1 MDNNETDLTIIE
13 SGVSVAMTPEGNISK
28 MKEDCTPDCTP
39 DAFHD
44 VATLVKAKPI
54 AVDVGTPGANTPQY
68 IVYPCAT
75 PDTTSTDGG
84 SDTSSVRED
93 SPIIT
98 NATVLLADCDSPYST
113 SSIDQLAS
121 SHTPAGAKV
130 TWKPIASAMKS
141 DAPKTP
147 LTARK
152 IKVVK
157 ASSGTKLLPPFLLK
171 ELKDDDHIT
180 TVQNLFV
187 NRKGEF
193 TDTRKRRNSMKV
205 LSKNTVSIKMMTVI
219 AMILL
224 VALCADLF
232 VSNNQNMDMQ
242 WPLFLQ
248 ANRAGSIYE
257 YDASAKARFKYK
269 AAKVLG
275 ALNFENFKMKPPV
288 EASPATS
295 MHSNAAT
302 ANTPM
307 DIKTSEKVD
316 MMENKHA
323 TVVTKNIM
331 RMHSSYESAVQVT
344 LKVTIKVKN
353 AVKEVAKASK
363 KKVNVLKDKVKSFL
377 SLYKS

>member
-1 MDNNETDLTIIE
+1 MINSSIMDNNETDLTIIE

-180 TVQNLFV
+180 TVQNLFDPA
-187 NRKGEF
+187 GSY
-193 TDTRKRRNSMKV
+193 RNSMWGSSPSSKKG
-205 LSKNTVSIKMMTVI
+205 LSS
-219 AMILL
+219 
-224 VALCADLF
+224 
-232 VSNNQNMDMQ
+232 
-242 WPLFLQ
+242 
-248 ANRAGSIYE
+248 
-257 YDASAKARFKYK
+257 ASKDSHE
-269 AAKVLG
+269 G
-275 ALNFENFKMKPPV
+275 E
-288 EASPATS
+288 ATS
-295 MHSNAAT
+295 NPIS
-302 ANTPM
+302 
-307 DIKTSEKVD
+307 
-316 MMENKHA
+316 
-323 TVVTKNIM
+323 VVTEILAEGN
-331 RMHSSYESAVQVT
+331 
-344 LKVTIKVKN
+344 
-353 AVKEVAKASK
+353 SK
-363 KKVNVLKDKVKSFL
+363 
-377 SLYKS
+377 